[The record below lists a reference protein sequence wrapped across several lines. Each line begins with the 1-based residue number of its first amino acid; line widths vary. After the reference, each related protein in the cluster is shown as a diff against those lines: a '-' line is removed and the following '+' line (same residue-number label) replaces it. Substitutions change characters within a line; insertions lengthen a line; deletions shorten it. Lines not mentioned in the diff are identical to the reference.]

1 MIKKLTLATIATAA
15 TMALLFIPAQA
26 ADGMKCQAGKCGAA
40 MTQKVKLKSD
50 CKAPSCN
57 KSKSCKK
64 GKSCKKMKKYG
75 SPLLVNLPS
84 PMRMLVKMENDPKLA
99 LTDEQKTKLAS
110 QRKVMMPK
118 MTKLKEDIKVASKA
132 IKEACKKNTPA
143 QAQKA
148 NIEKLA
154 ILKAEATMTKLTCI
168 EGVKSVLSKEQL
180 AYMKELRKMYKAKKG
195 KMNAMMQNKMGEM
208 KKEMKCQ
215 TAKCGTAEKCKSK

>member
-26 ADGMKCQAGKCGAA
+26 AEGMKCQAGKCGAA

-57 KSKSCKK
+57 T
-64 GKSCKKMKKYG
+64 GKSCKKTNMKKYG
-75 SPLLVNLPS
+75 SSLLLRLPS
-84 PMRMLVKMENDPKLA
+84 LMRMLEKMENDPKLA

-118 MTKLKEDIKVASKA
+118 MTKLKEDIKETSKA

-148 NIEKLA
+148 TIEKLA

-168 EGVKSVLSKEQL
+168 EGVKSILSKEQL
-180 AYMKELRKMYKAKKG
+180 LYIKELRKARRG
-195 KMNAMMQNKMGEM
+195 KMKAMKQNKMSKM
-208 KKEMKCQ
+208 KKAMKCQ
-215 TAKCGTAEKCKSK
+215 TAKCNSK

>member
-1 MIKKLTLATIATAA
+1 MIKKITLASIATAA

-26 ADGMKCQAGKCGAA
+26 AEGMKCQAGKCGAA

-57 KSKSCKK
+57 KNKSCKK
-64 GKSCKKMKKYG
+64 GKSCKKMKKHA

-99 LTDEQKTKLAS
+99 LTNEQKTKLEA
-110 QRKVMMPK
+110 QRNVMMPK
-118 MTKLKEDIKVASKA
+118 MMKLKSEIKAASKA

-143 QAQKA
+143 QAQQA

-168 EGVKSVLSKEQL
+168 EGVKSVLSKEQQ
-180 AYMKELRKMYKAKKG
+180 AYMKELRKARKG
-195 KMNAMMQNKMGEM
+195 NMKAMMQNKMGEM

-215 TAKCGTAEKCKSK
+215 VSKCGTAGKCKSK